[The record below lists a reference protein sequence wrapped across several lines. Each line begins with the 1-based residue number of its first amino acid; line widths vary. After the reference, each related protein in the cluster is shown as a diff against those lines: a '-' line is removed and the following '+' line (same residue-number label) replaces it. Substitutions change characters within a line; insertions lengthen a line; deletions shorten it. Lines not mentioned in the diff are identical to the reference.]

1 MLNVTANAIAANVW
15 AAKAV
20 IKDGVLL
27 WNLQEVGLID
37 GLTATWEAWS
47 EAAYNRA
54 HGRL

>member
-1 MLNVTANAIAANVW
+1 MFNVTANSIAAQAW

-37 GLTATWEAWS
+37 GLAATWQAWREAS
-47 EAAYNRA
+47 YNRA